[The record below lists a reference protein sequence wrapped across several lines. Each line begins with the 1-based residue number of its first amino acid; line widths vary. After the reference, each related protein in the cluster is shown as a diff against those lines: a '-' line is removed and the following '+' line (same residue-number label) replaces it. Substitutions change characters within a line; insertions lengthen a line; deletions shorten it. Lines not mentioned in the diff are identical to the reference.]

1 MRVRRAALLC
11 FLLGAVAVTASG
23 AGSAIVIGNDA
34 PSWAP
39 DGRQIAFT
47 SFRHG
52 NGEIYVMRSDGSS
65 KRRLTTNTAHD
76 DHAKWSPDGTR
87 IAFASTR
94 DGNYEIY
101 VMNADGSSPRR
112 LTNDP
117 QSDYAPTWSPDGQ
130 RIAWRAN
137 RDGNGEIYSMRSD
150 GTDQR
155 RLTVSPSA
163 DESPDWSSDGR
174 IAFSSNRGGA
184 GTFQIWAMDADGST
198 VVRLSN
204 GGQNKSEPSWSPDAR
219 RIVYVSD
226 GVLPLG
232 NTEIYV
238 ANVDGTG
245 VQRLTNYD
253 GRDDFPAWSPDGT
266 KVLFTRGVTF
276 RAQDVFTADSDGT
289 HLAKLTQTA
298 AQLEI
303 TDAIADQPRAGRAWA
318 IVVLVDDA
326 RGLPLVNAMRICSAT
341 VAGKA
346 LKLTSG
352 TARDGVVRCS
362 WRLPGTAK
370 GKLLKGSAGLR
381 VGTLRAVLP
390 FALRVR

>member
-1 MRVRRAALLC
+1 MRVRRAALLG
-11 FLLGAVAVTASG
+11 LLLSAVAVTASG
-23 AGSAIVIGNDA
+23 AGSAILIGNDA
-34 PSWAP
+34 PSWSP

-47 SFRHG
+47 SFRNG
-52 NGEIYVMRSDGSS
+52 NGEIYVMATNGSAQ
-65 KRRLTTNTAHD
+65 RRLTRNDTHD

-94 DGNYEIY
+94 DANYEIY
-101 VMNADGSSPRR
+101 VMNADGSTPRR

-117 QSDYAPTWSPDGQ
+117 QADFAPTWSPDGQ
-130 RIAWRAN
+130 RIAWRTT
-137 RDGNGEIYSMRSD
+137 RDGNGEIYSMRAD
-150 GTDQR
+150 GTDPR
-155 RLTVSPSA
+155 RLTVNAAS

-174 IAFSSNRGGA
+174 IAFSSNRGG
-184 GTFQIWAMDADGST
+184 GTFQIWTMDADGSN
-198 VVRLSN
+198 VVRLSE
-204 GGQNKSEPSWSPDAR
+204 GRQNKSEPSWSPDAS

-253 GRDDFPAWSPDGT
+253 GRDDFPAWSPDGS

-276 RAQDVFTADSDGT
+276 RAQDVFTADADGT

-303 TDAIADQPRAGRAWA
+303 TDVLADQPRAGRAWT

-326 RGLPLVNAMRICSAT
+326 RGLPLINATRVCRAT
-341 VAGKA
+341 LGGKKLVLTAG
-346 LKLTSG
+346 S
-352 TARDGVVRCS
+352 ARDGLARCT
-362 WRLPGTAK
+362 WRLPASAR
-370 GKLLKGSAGLR
+370 GKLLKGAAGLR
-381 VGTLRAVLP
+381 VGTLRAELP
-390 FALRVR
+390 FSLRVR

>member
-1 MRVRRAALLC
+1 MRVRRAALLGL
-11 FLLGAVAVTASG
+11 LLGAVAVTASG
-23 AGSAIVIGNDA
+23 AGGAIVIGNDA
-34 PSWAP
+34 PSWSP

-52 NGEIYVMRSDGSS
+52 NGEIYVMRADGSA

-76 DHAKWSPDGTR
+76 DHAQWSPDGTR

-101 VMNADGSSPRR
+101 VMNADGSATRR

-130 RIAWRAN
+130 RIGWRTN
-137 RDGNGEIYSMRSD
+137 RDGNGEIYSMRAD
-150 GTDQR
+150 GTEAR
-155 RLTVSPSA
+155 RLTVNAAS
-163 DESPDWSSDGR
+163 DESPDWASDGR
-174 IAFSSNRGGA
+174 IAFSSNRGG
-184 GTFQIWAMDADGST
+184 GTFQLWAMDADGSNL
-198 VVRLSN
+198 VRLSV
-204 GGQNKSEPSWSPDAR
+204 GGQNKSEPSWSPDAT

-245 VQRLTNYD
+245 VQRLTDYD
-253 GRDDFPAWSPDGT
+253 GRDDFPAWSPDGM

-276 RAQDVFTADSDGT
+276 RAQDVFTADTDGS

-303 TDAIADQPRAGRAWA
+303 TDALADQPRAGRAWA

-326 RGLPLVNAMRICSAT
+326 RGLPVVNATRICRAALS
-341 VAGKA
+341 GRA
-346 LKLTSG
+346 LKPVSG
-352 TARDGVVRCS
+352 SARDGVVRCA
-362 WRLPGTAK
+362 WRLPASAK
-370 GKLLKGSAGLR
+370 GKLLKGAAGLR